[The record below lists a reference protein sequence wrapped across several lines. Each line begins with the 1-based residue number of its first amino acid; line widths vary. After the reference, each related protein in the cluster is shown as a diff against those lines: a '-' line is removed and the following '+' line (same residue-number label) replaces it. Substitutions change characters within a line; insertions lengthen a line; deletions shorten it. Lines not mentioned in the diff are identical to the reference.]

1 MSDAVTNVA
10 AALTAAQARK
20 TARPGK
26 TNTPAATPARAQRF
40 QRAADARPIITF
52 ETARALC
59 PTAEQVAMIT
69 TGFGLEDVDYAEIRD
84 SVEAS
89 FAAMAKTLEPALVSE
104 GFDGQPNNKALEM
117 HLQRIAGA
125 YVGSAF
131 GSASFYETK
140 RQQARDLNSQ
150 FNEHREEDRMGV
162 DGLANRAQRAR
173 EFAATLSLK
182 AYATLAA
189 AEGAISAYAHI
200 IGSEWKPYTSP
211 TDGGASV
218 SNRAATAQ
226 AEALGF

>member
-1 MSDAVTNVA
+1 MSDAITNVA
-10 AALTAAQARK
+10 AALTTAQARK
-20 TARPGK
+20 AARTGK
-26 TNTPAATPARAQRF
+26 TSKPAVISSSAQRF
-40 QRAADARPIITF
+40 QRATDTRPVITF
-52 ETARALC
+52 EAARALC
-59 PTAEQVAMIT
+59 PTADQVAMIT

-140 RQQARDLNSQ
+140 RQQARELNSQ
-150 FNEHREEDRMGV
+150 FNQDREEDRTGI

-200 IGSEWKPYTSP
+200 IGSDWKPYTSP
-211 TDGGASV
+211 SDNGASL
-218 SNRAATAQ
+218 SRNAAGAQ
-226 AEALGF
+226 ATALGF

>member
-10 AALTAAQARK
+10 AAITKAQARK
-20 TARPGK
+20 AAG
-26 TNTPAATPARAQRF
+26 PAKNSKPAVNPARAQRF
-40 QRAADARPIITF
+40 QRAADARPVITF

-69 TGFGLEDVDYAEIRD
+69 TGFGLDDVDYAEIRD

-117 HLQRIAGA
+117 HLQRVAGA
-125 YVGSAF
+125 FVGSAF
-131 GSASFYETK
+131 GSATFYETK
-140 RQQARDLNSQ
+140 RQQARELNSK
-150 FNEHREEDRMGV
+150 FNEEREEDRMGV

-173 EFAATLSLK
+173 EFAASLSLK

-211 TDGGASV
+211 TDGGAAV
-218 SNRAATAQ
+218 SRNAAGAQ
-226 AEALGF
+226 AAALGF